1 MDFTLLRTLFSAF
14 LLLLAVGCASH
25 SQLSGKWSLI
35 ADGISNQVVIEQL
48 DTNTFYIKSQELEEV
63 SGKYKLEKRLLKL
76 VTPEHPR
83 INQLAFEIT
92 EDGSWVIIN
101 APPSSRMSVRLI
113 GAKLVR

>member
-1 MDFTLLRTLFSAF
+1 MDFTLLKTFFSAF
-14 LLLLAVGCASH
+14 LLLLTVGCANNSH
-25 SQLSGKWSLI
+25 LSGSWSLI

-48 DTNTFYIKSQELEEV
+48 DTTTFYIKSQELEEV

-83 INQLAFEIT
+83 IDKLVFEKT
-92 EDGSWVIIN
+92 EDGYWVVVN